1 MHGRLCASLAIL
13 VVLTT
18 GITKAQVEY
27 NTVQNVRISAPSFT
41 SFHGV
46 EGSPYIPSDT
56 VRNGWL
62 VVGNKRVVSKL
73 RYNSQTGQVEYAQ
86 GGQIVTPVNAV
97 ADFVILEPDTLHFQK
112 GFPAV
117 GTRSTND
124 FYQLLFDGRKTK
136 LVRYI
141 YSTVKINNDAM
152 SDDYGKKKYIKRED
166 YYVWVSKGQAPV
178 ENYFVKLA
186 EGEMNSVLATKKS
199 LVSLFPQQADQIER
213 YIADQKLKLKS
224 WTEFAGVLKFLE
236 TQ

>member
-1 MHGRLCASLAIL
+1 MYRQLYVSLTIL
-13 VVLTT
+13 VAMTT
-18 GITKAQVEY
+18 TFTQAQVEY
-27 NTVQNVRISAPSFT
+27 NTIQNVRISAPSFA

-86 GGQIVTPVNAV
+86 GNQIVTPVNAV
-97 ADFVILEPDTLHFQK
+97 ADFVILEPDTVHFQK
-112 GFPAV
+112 GFPAI

-124 FYQLLFDGRKTK
+124 FYQILFDGRKTK
-136 LVRYI
+136 LVRFI

-152 SDDYGKKKYIKRED
+152 SDDYGKKKYTKRED
-166 YYVWVSKGQAPV
+166 YYVWVSKGQPAA

-186 EGEMNSVLATKKS
+186 DGEMNSVLATKKS
-199 LVSLFPQQADQIER
+199 LVSLFPKNADQIER

-224 WTEFAGVLKFLE
+224 WSEFAGVLRFLE